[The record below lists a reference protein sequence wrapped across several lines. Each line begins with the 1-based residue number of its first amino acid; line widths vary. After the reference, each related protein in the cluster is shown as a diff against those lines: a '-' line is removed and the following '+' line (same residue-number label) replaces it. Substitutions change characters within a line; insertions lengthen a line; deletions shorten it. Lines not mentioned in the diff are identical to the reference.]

1 MGPPSPL
8 GSRMSAH
15 QPPPPSRARA
25 LGRVLAVVGLGLA
38 VVVGLGLA
46 AQSLWAEASDGGLL
60 QRLRLAPFALAVGAW
75 WVASVLA
82 GPRLVAL
89 LPPNQR
95 AQAPAGWRL
104 GLWMVGV
111 HGLNLALPGPAG
123 DLAFMGALVRVHGLP
138 ARSVVA
144 ATTFARVGGL
154 ATIGLLGLALLPFAP
169 AEGSLGLVVRGA
181 VACLAVGA
189 VALGIGALRP
199 GWLTW
204 GSRVTVGW
212 LAARAP
218 RALAGPLGRIDA
230 GVAGLAQGLAE
241 VARGGLRA
249 MAVTVGWSLLIQAA
263 LATSLL
269 AAAAAVG
276 EALPL
281 AGLAM
286 AHVAGEL
293 ASVAVAVAPAGM
305 GGFDG
310 ALAASLLSFG
320 GLDGLGA
327 ALVVLSIR
335 SVQLVALGGGTV
347 GVAAAAPSLFRG
359 DPPGD
364 AEDLPTVGPPDGGP
378 ASIRVDS

>member
-1 MGPPSPL
+1 MGPSSPL

-15 QPPPPSRARA
+15 QPPPPSRSRA
-25 LGRVLAVVGLGLA
+25 LGRVLAVVALGLA
-38 VVVGLGLA
+38 VVVGLGIA

-60 QRLRLAPFALAVGAW
+60 ERLRLAPFALAVAAW

-89 LPPNQR
+89 LPPTQR

-123 DLAFMGALVRVHGLP
+123 DLAFVGALVRVHGLP

-154 ATIGLLGLALLPFAP
+154 ATIGLLGLAMLPFAP
-169 AEGSLGLVVRGA
+169 SGGPLGLVLRGA
-181 VACLAVGA
+181 VACLALGA

-204 GSRVTVGW
+204 WSRGTVGW
-212 LAARAP
+212 MAARAP
-218 RALAGPLGRIDA
+218 GVLAGPLHRIDA
-230 GVAGLAQGLAE
+230 GVAGLARGLAE
-241 VARGGLRA
+241 MARGGPRA
-249 MAVTVGWSLLIQAA
+249 MAITVGWSLLIQAA

-276 EALPL
+276 ESLPL
-281 AGLAM
+281 AGLPM

-305 GGFDG
+305 GGFDV
-310 ALAASLLSFG
+310 ALTASLLAFCGLG
-320 GLDGLGA
+320 GLSS

-347 GVAAAAPSLFRG
+347 AVAAAAPALFRG
-359 DPPGD
+359 DGRGKS
-364 AEDLPTVGPPDGGP
+364 EDRSTSGPPE
-378 ASIRVDS
+378 A